1 MSDRSPERKAS
12 SSSKKAKD
20 TGSGQTSTTLHG
32 ISPPSSGSRSLPST
46 PQPWPPSGSPQ
57 SVATSRHSPV
67 SYHDWPEYYDLSA
80 ELSADSRRQIQPHS
94 APSYLGAEL
103 LGQSQSYGRYQT
115 YGHNVV
121 NGPHY
126 PVSVADAYGSSSGSG
141 GSGVSQTVGYQ
152 MPMENTS
159 QVMSGAN
166 QGSSYPNQYLQGQG
180 YYDEPSGATTS
191 QGQLYLGWTD
201 LNDVNYAAIQGQSYR
216 RNA

>member
-1 MSDRSPERKAS
+1 MKCEYIPIHVQRQQTAAAAAGGS
-12 SSSKKAKD
+12 SV
-20 TGSGQTSTTLHG
+20 HG

-166 QGSSYPNQYLQGQG
+166 QGSVQSVRSFPH
-180 YYDEPSGATTS
+180 GACIDYSSTAPLIRINTSRAKDTTM
-191 QGQLYLGWTD
+191 
-201 LNDVNYAAIQGQSYR
+201 NPRAPRHR
-216 RNA
+216 RGSST